1 MYSRNYNANA
11 SDGTV
16 RAFEN
21 AFAKEEFL
29 KKCASGRISGEDDEN
44 LPENSVDRTVLS
56 SESGVVKCKNTG
68 IFGSDNGDLL
78 LLLLIVFFFVDG
90 EKENDS
96 LIPVLLALLLLF

>member
-29 KKCASGRISGEDDEN
+29 KKCASNVSGEENEN
-44 LPENSVDRTVLS
+44 LPE
-56 SESGVVKCKNTG
+56 ESAERNGSALESCGGKRKNTG